1 MPEKDLPHAF
11 YRVLRLHQLV
21 GARIES
27 ALESVAMTAHQ
38 YTVLSLIRRH
48 APVSS
53 AEIARKL
60 GITAQSA
67 GESIKSL
74 EVRDLV
80 VRKLLP
86 EDRRSH
92 ALGVTPQGRRAL
104 TRADKLVLAAEDDFF
119 AHLSTAERSA
129 FEDTIQRLRF
139 PRQEASAVD
148 AR

>member
-1 MPEKDLPHAF
+1 MPVPDQNLPHAF
-11 YRVLRLHQLV
+11 FRVLRLHQRV
-21 GARIES
+21 SACIET

-38 YTVLSLIRRH
+38 YTVLSLIRTH

-104 TRADKLVLAAEDDFF
+104 SRADKLVLAAEDRFF
-119 AHLSTAERSA
+119 ADLSAAERAA
-129 FEDTIQRLRF
+129 FEETIQRLRLAQRE
-139 PRQEASAVD
+139 PSGP
-148 AR
+148 